1 MSDFP
6 ALDDFNDFSAPSGDS
21 QGDFLAREREL
32 LGDEFG
38 PTPTGVPNASEF
50 NDQQHQSKGSF
61 PELDDMGSSSNSKTP
76 ASAPSDDFMS
86 SFERDPAPAAAP
98 AATSHSAS
106 VAVDDDDD
114 DDAAVQQFQS
124 QYPDVQIYPPVQSE
138 TPQPPQQQQQQNGFS
153 SGPSYQ
159 SSTFASSTEPESDAV
174 RAWREKQEEEIAS
187 RDKASAE
194 RKEEMIRKAE
204 AAIDD
209 FYAGYNQKK
218 EKQIAQNKENEAAFV
233 QARDDALAK
242 GTTWERIADLVELQD
257 SRSKTVAKGSR
268 DVSRM
273 KEVLLT
279 LKREGDK
286 APNAAGY

>member
-1 MSDFP
+1 
-6 ALDDFNDFSAPSGDS
+6 
-21 QGDFLAREREL
+21 
-32 LGDEFG
+32 
-38 PTPTGVPNASEF
+38 
-50 NDQQHQSKGSF
+50 
-61 PELDDMGSSSNSKTP
+61 MG
-76 ASAPSDDFMS
+76 
-86 SFERDPAPAAAP
+86 
-98 AATSHSAS
+98 
-106 VAVDDDDD
+106 
-114 DDAAVQQFQS
+114 AAVQQFQS

-174 RAWREKQEEEIAS
+174 RAWREKQEEV
-187 RDKASAE
+187 
-194 RKEEMIRKAE
+194 IRKAE